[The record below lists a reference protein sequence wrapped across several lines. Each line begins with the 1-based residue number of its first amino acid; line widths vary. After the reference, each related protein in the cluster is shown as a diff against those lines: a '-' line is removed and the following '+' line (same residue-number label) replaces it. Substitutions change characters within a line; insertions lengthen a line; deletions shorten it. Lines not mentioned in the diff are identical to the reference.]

1 MDLPEHTHL
10 AYVASHEAWYAH
22 ANQISHPQLSIMASH
37 KGGGVAWEFSAEEY
51 ELGGRQVVRV
61 RMFFDSFA
69 AYAQMPEF
77 FAALAEQGE
86 TATLDSVRA
95 ALDALGA
102 LDETERETPPRYR
115 DIKEC

>member
-1 MDLPEHTHL
+1 MNLPEDTHL
-10 AYVASHEAWYAH
+10 AYVAMHEAWYAGASH
-22 ANQISHPQLSIMASH
+22 IDHPQLAIEASH
-37 KGGGVAWEFSAEEY
+37 KGGGCVWEFTAEEY

-61 RMFFDSFA
+61 KMFFDSFA

-86 TATLDSVRA
+86 SATLDSVRA

-102 LDETERETPPRYR
+102 VDETERETPLRYR
-115 DIKEC
+115 DAKER